1 MNLNTLTVPTL
12 IPVDV
17 NFVLFII
24 YKLLYLVS
32 YKVTLLKFV
41 KWIILK
47 QFLHRGIVTSY
58 WGWTELFLF
67 SIIDLKSKVI
77 GQITSFLK
85 NIKS

>member
-17 NFVLFII
+17 NFVLFI
-24 YKLLYLVS
+24 YKLYLVN

-58 WGWTELFLF
+58 WGWTVLFLF

>member
-24 YKLLYLVS
+24 YKLYLVS
-32 YKVTLLKFV
+32 YKVTLLRFV

-47 QFLHRGIVTSY
+47 QFLHRGIETSY
-58 WGWTELFLF
+58 WGWTVLFLF
-67 SIIDLKSKVI
+67 SIIDLKFKVI
-77 GQITSFLK
+77 DRTNYIFPK
-85 NIKS
+85 KY